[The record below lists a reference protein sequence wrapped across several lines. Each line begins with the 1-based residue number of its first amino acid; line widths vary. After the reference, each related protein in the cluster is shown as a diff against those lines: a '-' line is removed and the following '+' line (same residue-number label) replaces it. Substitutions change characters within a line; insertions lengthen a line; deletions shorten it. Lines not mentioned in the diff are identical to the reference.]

1 LDIIDLDRLASE
13 IARKH
18 LLENVSFR
26 DLGKMYY
33 AAPSTIHRRLKKW
46 LAEGRFEL
54 QDKTAANNDV
64 RVISRDDGLGEEL
77 VRRTGIWRARVVRI
91 AGVEAACAG
100 NNAEQSAGESVAA
113 AYRAADGLHR
123 CLGEAEAELML
134 NSLRRGMT
142 IGISSGW
149 GVGFTID
156 GLKEIVR
163 RAPSWASGYESIRL
177 VSLCGGGHI
186 GTWEHDG
193 SRDFDAD
200 ENVFA
205 LASLLKVPR
214 RNVSYMSGPVALD
227 AGSPP
232 LETSPK
238 FSLDMAVIGLGQLN
252 IQHHF
257 FRDYNEL
264 QLKSMSE
271 PIRRIIEWQ
280 SKNPDLRDSV
290 AEIVLRLYPNV
301 TKKLPEEFLKNIRET
316 NESVLAVS
324 PEKIH
329 NAGEVILIAGGRR
342 KVNALHGV
350 LTGEY
355 PDAPLQKRNLTLV
368 TDAWTA
374 ETMLKMTTER

>member
-1 LDIIDLDRLASE
+1 LDIIDLDSLASE

-26 DLGKMYY
+26 ELGKMYF

-46 LAEGRFEL
+46 LADGRFEL

-91 AGVEAACAG
+91 AGVEAACSE
-100 NNAEQSAGESVAA
+100 NNGEPPVGESAA
-113 AYRAADGLHR
+113 ASFRAADGLHR
-123 CLGEAEAELML
+123 CLGETAAELML

-142 IGISSGW
+142 IGISSGR

-156 GLKEIVR
+156 GLKELIR

-177 VSLCGGGHI
+177 VSLCGGAHI
-186 GTWEHDG
+186 GTWEHGG

-205 LASLLKVPR
+205 LSSLLKIPR
-214 RNVSYMSGPVALD
+214 QSVSYMSGPIALD
-227 AGSPP
+227 AGSSPS
-232 LETSPK
+232 ETSPK

-271 PIRRIIEWQ
+271 PIRRIIDWQ

-290 AEIVLRLYPNV
+290 AEIVLRCIQRHEKFAGRISGDYPRD
-301 TKKLPEEFLKNIRET
+301 E
-316 NESVLAVS
+316 
-324 PEKIH
+324 
-329 NAGEVILIAGGRR
+329 
-342 KVNALHGV
+342 
-350 LTGEY
+350 
-355 PDAPLQKRNLTLV
+355 
-368 TDAWTA
+368 
-374 ETMLKMTTER
+374 

>member
-1 LDIIDLDRLASE
+1 MDIIDLDKLASE

-26 DLGKMYY
+26 ELGKMYY
-33 AAPSTIHRRLKKW
+33 TSPSTIHRRLTKW

-54 QDKTAANNDV
+54 QDKTVANNDM
-64 RVISRDDGLGEEL
+64 RVVARDDGLGEEL

-91 AGVEAACAG
+91 AGVEAACSG
-100 NNAEQSAGESVAA
+100 NNGEQPESAAA

-123 CLGEAEAELML
+123 CLGEAAAELML

-142 IGISSGW
+142 IGISSGR
-149 GVGFTID
+149 GVGFTVD

-163 RAPSWASGYESIRL
+163 RAPSWASGYESVRL

-186 GTWEHDG
+186 GTWEHAG

-214 RNVSYMSGPVALD
+214 QNVSYMSGPVALD

-232 LETSPK
+232 PETSPK

-290 AEIVLRLYPNV
+290 AEIVLRLYPNG
-301 TKKLPEEFLKNIRET
+301 TKKLPEEFLETIRET
-316 NESVLAVS
+316 NRSVLAVS

-329 NAGEVILIAGGRR
+329 NAGEVILIAGGWK

-355 PDAPLQKRNLTLV
+355 PNAPLQKRNLTLV